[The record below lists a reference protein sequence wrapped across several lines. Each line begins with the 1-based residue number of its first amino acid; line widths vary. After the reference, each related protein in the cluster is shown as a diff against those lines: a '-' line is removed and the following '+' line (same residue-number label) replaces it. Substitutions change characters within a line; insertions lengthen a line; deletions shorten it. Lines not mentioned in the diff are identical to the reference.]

1 MISNVDVAGCSRLK
15 YINLLS
21 TFIVTVNLP
30 HFRLD
35 DGDEYLI
42 YTMTLDNLN
51 FRYSRCY
58 GDLQEV
64 KRSQFVLSDLDDQK
78 ILESSW
84 YGCGNVGTTKYIC
97 RKHIK
102 LLSYI
107 SINMGNI
114 SQECERLSEFDTSN
128 FVYKIISEYQFN
140 VFPFTHPSYSG

>member
-1 MISNVDVAGCSRLK
+1 
-15 YINLLS
+15 
-21 TFIVTVNLP
+21 
-30 HFRLD
+30 
-35 DGDEYLI
+35 
-42 YTMTLDNLN
+42 MTLENLN

-102 LLSYI
+102 LLSHII
-107 SINMGNI
+107 SLFTIHIGSI

-128 FVYKIISEYQFN
+128 FTYKIQSEDHLN
-140 VFPFTHPSYSG
+140 VLPIVHSNYSV